1 MSGRTMGPTTPKWPL
16 LLIRKST
23 KWLINSAW
31 ASRRKS
37 KRWTACR
44 EKLQFKSNSNVLVSW
59 LTSNL
64 IFKTLTLVVSRTTWG
79 RVQAPKTYLRWGAS
93 PCSSI
98 CLCAI
103 SRSKSW
109 KWRTSKIWSLKWTL
123 TTKNSWMSLTTTSQK
138 CLRSWTQTA
147 KTSVKI
153 CKILSPWSWQASL

>member
-1 MSGRTMGPTTPKWPL
+1 MVLTTPKWPL
-16 LLIRKST
+16 LLIRKSI

-31 ASRRKS
+31 ASQKKS

-59 LTSNL
+59 LTFNL

-79 RVQAPKTYLRWGAS
+79 RAQALKTYLRWGAS

-103 SRSKSW
+103 SRSKSC
-109 KWRTSKIWSLKWTL
+109 KWRISKTWSLKWTL

-138 CLRSWTQTA
+138 CLRTWTQTA
-147 KTSVKI
+147 KTTVKF
-153 CKILSPWSWQASL
+153 CKILSSWSWQASR